1 MSRWLGGVL
10 LAGLVLIGPQ
20 LAHAEYQHKPPTQT
34 QTLFTENFDGA
45 FANDTNRYC
54 ANGGCEVPQG
64 WGVWF
69 IPHRD
74 TDPQGINFQP
84 KFISTNRAR
93 SGSAQ
98 RIFEQNKTFTAGI
111 YRKVENVQVGAKLRF
126 SVFGQVWSTNDE
138 SPISARPSSGIRLKV
153 GIDPLGGNNG
163 EISPLS
169 SQVIWSGEQEA
180 KDGFVEFTVET
191 EARSSTIIVYTYA
204 TMKDI
209 VRHNEVFW
217 DDATLAYAAPLVADT
232 PTPDPAATPA
242 PEAAAAAPE
251 AAPAQVGGVN
261 HTVVAGDTLGAIAAQ
276 YNTTVDEI
284 KRLNAMQNDFLSIGQ
299 VLIIVPPQ
307 AAPAATPL
315 PPPTQPPPPGPGTAV
330 AVQVPV
336 AQSTQISGTG
346 QLCVLAYFDD
356 NGNGRR
362 DEQVIATAA
371 VEGGESQRRNLED
384 PTPNIQFTVSTGG
397 VEVARYVSDG
407 VSEGVGG
414 HCFENLPA
422 LGYTAV
428 ATYTQGYMATTP
440 LDDTV
445 NVNPGAKSIFFVGLR
460 RPADGFADVS
470 KTPTPTV
477 NPLTTP
483 SNIFGVLAT
492 IGGSLLVLGAV
503 GIVVSLV
510 LRRRQL

>member
-1 MSRWLGGVL
+1 M
-10 LAGLVLIGPQ
+10 GPQ
-20 LAHAEYQHKPPTQT
+20 LAYAAPVIHPQNFPKALNLREVLQAQT

-45 FANDTNRYC
+45 FANDTNKYC
-54 ANGGCEVPQG
+54 ESGGCDVPQG

-84 KFISTNRAR
+84 KFASTTR
-93 SGSAQ
+93 SKSGAAQ

-126 SVFGQVWSTNDE
+126 TVFGQVWSTNDE

-169 SQVIWSGEQEA
+169 SQVVWSGEQEA

-191 EARSSTIIVYTYA
+191 EARSTTVIVYTYA

-217 DDATLAYAAPLVADT
+217 DDASLAYAAPPVAAT
-232 PTPDPAATPA
+232 PTPDPNGTPA
-242 PEAAAAAPE
+242 PAEATPQP
-251 AAPAQVGGVN
+251 APAETGGVK
-261 HTVVAGDTLGAIAAQ
+261 HIVASGDTLGAIAAQ
-276 YNTTVDEI
+276 YTTTVDEI
-284 KRLNAMQNDFLSIGQ
+284 KRLNSLQNDLLSIGQ
-299 VLIIVPPQ
+299 ELVIVLPQ
-307 AAPAATPL
+307 AAPTATPL
-315 PPPTQPPPPGPGTAV
+315 PPPTQPPPQGPGTAV
-330 AVQVPV
+330 VNQVPL
-336 AQSTQISGTG
+336 AQSTAISGTG
-346 QLCVLAYFDD
+346 QLCVLAFFDD
-356 NGNGRR
+356 NGNGTR

-371 VEGGESQRRNLED
+371 VEGGESQKRGLED
-384 PTPNIQFTVSTGG
+384 PVPNIQFALTSGG

-407 VSEGVGG
+407 VSEGVSG

-422 LGYTAV
+422 LGYTAA
-428 ATYTQGYMATTP
+428 ATYTQGYVPTTP
-440 LDDTV
+440 LDDSVT
-445 NVNPGAKSIFFVGLR
+445 VNPGAKSIFFIGLR
-460 RPADGFADVS
+460 RPADEFRDVS
-470 KTPTPTV
+470 KTATPV
-477 NPLTTP
+477 ANPITSP
-483 SNIFGVLAT
+483 SNIFGALAT
-492 IGGSLLVLGAV
+492 IGGTLLVLGAV